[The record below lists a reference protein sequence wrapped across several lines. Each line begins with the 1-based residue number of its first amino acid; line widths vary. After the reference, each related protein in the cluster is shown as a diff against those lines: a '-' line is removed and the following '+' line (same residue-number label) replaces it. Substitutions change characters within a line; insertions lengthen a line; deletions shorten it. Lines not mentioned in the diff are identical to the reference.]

1 MVKYFVSFKCLS
13 HTYNIDKD
21 HWGYAD
27 YLESD
32 IIEVKNRITTRE
44 DIKNIEHTLETEFG
58 YEGVTLIF
66 FKEIFDY

>member
-13 HTYNIDKD
+13 HVYNTDKD
-21 HWGYAD
+21 CWGYAD
-27 YLESD
+27 SLESD
-32 IIEVKNRITTRE
+32 IIEVKNKIATRE